1 MNEDIE
7 KIAVSNLG
15 YNGRMISGSKSGYS
29 RAHKKNLAVFNANV
43 CTENGKIWYGDLDVT
58 IDHLSLRAT
67 SLASGMDIYVLFEM
81 DGRFENEDSPRLD
94 KALIVFHPDG
104 SHTIGEAYKEYVS
117 SFNLDFE

>member
-29 RAHKKNLAVFNANV
+29 RTHKKNLAVFNANV

-58 IDHLSLRAT
+58 IEYQNVFATVHECQIIGMILSLMS
-67 SLASGMDIYVLFEM
+67 SLNFWLRV
-81 DGRFENEDSPRLD
+81 
-94 KALIVFHPDG
+94 
-104 SHTIGEAYKEYVS
+104 EAPAI
-117 SFNLDFE
+117 FFQHQ